1 MTGSLPPPRH
11 PLHQAADPPDP
22 AALLALEDRN
32 RGCAACPLR
41 VSASQVV
48 VSDGD
53 PRAPL
58 LIVGEGP
65 GAEEDRDG
73 RPFVGQAGQLLDR
86 ILAAASLA
94 REEAYLTNVTKCRA
108 PNNRTPLPLET
119 ATCTGLWLEPQLAL
133 LRPRVVLSLGN
144 TATQFLLGTPRGIT
158 RLRGQWFTYR
168 HPAWPQ
174 PALLMPLLHPAYLLR
189 NPVRTPGGPKSL
201 TWRDIR
207 EVAAVLRGEKE
218 ASPVQGQFPAA
229 PDSLFSELE

>member
-1 MTGSLPPPRH
+1 MTGPSPLPRPVVD
-11 PLHQAADPPDP
+11 LPDP
-22 AALLALEDRN
+22 AALRALEDRN

-41 VSASQVV
+41 ISASQVV

-53 PRAPL
+53 PHSAL

-86 ILAAASLA
+86 ILAAAGIA
-94 REEAYLTNVTKCRA
+94 REDAYLTNVTRCRA
-108 PNNRTPLPLET
+108 PHNRTPLPLET
-119 ATCTGLWLEPQLAL
+119 ATCTGLWLEPQLGL
-133 LRPRVVLSLGN
+133 LRPRVVLALGN
-144 TATQFLLGTPRGIT
+144 TAAQYLLGTSQGIT
-158 RLRGQWFTYR
+158 RLRGQWFAYR
-168 HPAWPQ
+168 HSAWPD

-207 EVAAVLRGEKE
+207 EVAAVLHGEKE
-218 ASPVQGQFPAA
+218 AYPVQGQRPTL
-229 PDSLFSELE
+229 PDSLFGGL